1 MPPQTPEGVEL
12 HPFSSGEPG
21 LSPTLKAGDVA
32 VDIAP
37 ETITSSGAV
46 TGSSVRKR
54 DSFVD
59 AKFYDAKS
67 TNLPVYGKRLG
78 DADVI
83 EGPMEAEP
91 QVTLCCAVLR
101 CAVLCCA
108 ALCCG
113 VLCWPV
119 LCCAVLCR
127 GWVCKRENAACT
139 MKSSCLR
146 FVTLRRLCRAL
157 ICYVVLCQ
165 ALSCC
170 TTFHFSVICLP
181 ALHCV
186 M

>member
-101 CAVLCCA
+101 CAALCCA
-108 ALCCG
+108 
-113 VLCWPV
+113 V
-119 LCCAVLCR
+119 LCCAVLWCA
-127 GWVCKRENAACT
+127 VLAC
-139 MKSSCLR
+139 
-146 FVTLRRLCRAL
+146 A
-157 ICYVVLCQ
+157 VLCCAVQ
-165 ALSCC
+165 R
-170 TTFHFSVICLP
+170 VG
-181 ALHCV
+181 